1 MGYLRLLRQRRV
13 AALWAAQLLAVVGGR
28 LYALAVMWLV
38 WQATGSAFLMGLVAV
53 LESVPYILM
62 GAFGWRLTGRL
73 ATWGRLALVQLA
85 YAAVVAS
92 VPVAW
97 ALLDTWS
104 RTAGTA
110 QAAESAV
117 HLRVVLLLVVALLV
131 GTASSLLEPLLPALA
146 PSLVDPDRVHPL
158 MGLLDLAG
166 RLARILGPGAAGALL
181 LVVDEVG
188 FYGATAAGFLVSAL
202 VIAGLGRAPAPP
214 RRGGPVADAGP
225 RGLPPPPL
233 PSLPPPPPRVPPPRV
248 RPPRL
253 PPPRVPRRPVRP
265 GATAAGWRILVRS
278 HPSVAVAVV
287 LNGAGQLAGTAS
299 AVGLPILL
307 TTVHDEGLAAYGALT
322 ALAAAGA
329 VAGNLAV
336 GNLRPRGPWLPVFC
350 GAWAVAGVLLAAM
363 GLSPTVGVLA
373 VVMLLSGAAMPWASV
388 TLQVSIADRF
398 PVAERVA
405 VLSAHHMV
413 VRLCG
418 TAGMLVVP
426 LLVAADPPTGLAL
439 TGLALVAAALAAGF
453 LGRRI
458 PETTPEG

>member
-1 MGYLRLLRQRRV
+1 MGYLRLLRQGRV

-53 LESVPYILM
+53 LESIPYILV
-62 GAFGWRLTGRL
+62 GAFGRRLTGRL

-92 VPVAW
+92 VPPAW
-97 ALLDTWS
+97 ALLDTWA
-104 RTAGTA
+104 RVAATQ
-110 QAAESAV
+110 QAADVTA
-117 HLRVVLLLVVALLV
+117 HLRVALLLVVALLV

-146 PSLVDPDRVHPL
+146 PSLVDGDRVRPL

-181 LVVDEVG
+181 LVVNEVG
-188 FYGATAAGFLVSAL
+188 FYGATAVGFLVSAL
-202 VIAGLGRAPAPP
+202 VIAGLGRAPAH
-214 RRGGPVADAGP
+214 RERTRDGPGHACG
-225 RGLPPPPL
+225 PL
-233 PSLPPPPPRVPPPRV
+233 PADHPAPPPPPTLRS
-248 RPPRL
+248 RL
-253 PPPRVPRRPVRP
+253 PPQPLHP

-307 TTVHDEGLAAYGALT
+307 STVHEEGLGVYGALT
-322 ALAAAGA
+322 ALAAVGA
-329 VAGNLAV
+329 VAGNLTV

-350 GAWAVAGVLLAAM
+350 AAWAVAGLLLAAM

-373 VVMLLSGAAMPWASV
+373 VVMVLSGAATPWASV

-398 PVAERVA
+398 PMAERVA

-426 LLVAADPPTGLAL
+426 LLVDADPPTGLAL
-439 TGLALVAAALAAGF
+439 TGLALVAAALAAGV

-458 PETTPEG
+458 PETAPEG

>member
-1 MGYLRLLRQRRV
+1 MGYLRLLRQGRV
-13 AALWAAQLLAVVGGR
+13 AALWSAQLVAVVGGR

-38 WQATGSAFLMGLVAV
+38 WEATESAFLMGLVAV

-62 GAFGWRLTGRL
+62 GAFGWRLTARL

-85 YAAVVAS
+85 YAAVVAA
-92 VPVAW
+92 VPLAW
-97 ALLDTWS
+97 ALLDS
-104 RTAGTA
+104 RAAEAGTA
-110 QAAESAV
+110 GAADSAA
-117 HLRVVLLLVVALLV
+117 HLRVAVLLVVALLV

-146 PSLVDPDRVHPL
+146 PSLVDGDRVRPL

-188 FYGATAAGFLVSAL
+188 FYGATAAAFLVSAA
-202 VIAGLGRAPAPP
+202 VIAGLGGVPGTARPAP
-214 RRGGPVADAGP
+214 GPGPEPGP
-225 RGLPPPPL
+225 RTPASLAHR
-233 PSLPPPPPRVPPPRV
+233 PSHPAARS
-248 RPPRL
+248 RL
-253 PPPRVPRRPVRP
+253 PHAPPQPLRP

-287 LNGAGQLAGTAS
+287 LNGAGQLAATAS

-307 TTVHDEGLAAYGALT
+307 TTVHGQGMAVYGALT
-322 ALAAAGA
+322 ALTAAGA

-350 GAWAVAGVLLAAM
+350 ASWAVAGVLLAAM
-363 GLSPTVGVLA
+363 GLAPTVGVLA
-373 VVMLLSGAAMPWASV
+373 AVMVLSGAAMPWASV

-439 TGLALVAAALAAGF
+439 TGLGLVAAALAAGV

-458 PETTPEG
+458 PETAPEG

>member
-1 MGYLRLLRQRRV
+1 MGYLRLLRHRRV
-13 AALWAAQLLAVVGGR
+13 AALWTAQLLAVVGGR

-38 WQATGSAFLMGLVAV
+38 WQATESAFLMGLVAV
-53 LESVPYILM
+53 LESIPYILM
-62 GAFGWRLTGRL
+62 GAFGWRLTTRL

-85 YAAVVAS
+85 YAAVVAA
-92 VPVAW
+92 VPLAW
-97 ALLDTWS
+97 ALLDAWARSSATP
-104 RTAGTA
+104 
-110 QAAESAV
+110 QAEDAAA

-146 PSLVDPDRVHPL
+146 PSLVDDDRVRPL

-181 LVVDEVG
+181 LVVSEVG
-188 FYGATAAGFLVSAL
+188 FYGATAVGFLVSAV
-202 VIAGLGRAPAPP
+202 VIAGLGRAPL
-214 RRGGPVADAGP
+214 RRYDSGAVPLPGGS
-225 RGLPPPPL
+225 PPPPSRHALRSL
-233 PSLPPPPPRVPPPRV
+233 PSRPPP
-248 RPPRL
+248 L
-253 PPPRVPRRPVRP
+253 HP

-307 TTVHDEGLAAYGALT
+307 TTVHEEGMAVYGALT
-322 ALAAAGA
+322 ALAAVGA

-350 GAWAVAGVLLAAM
+350 AAWAVAGLLLAAM

-373 VVMLLSGAAMPWASV
+373 VVMVLSGAAMPWASV

-398 PVAERVA
+398 PMAERVA

-439 TGLALVAAALAAGF
+439 TGLALVVAALAAGV

-458 PETTPEG
+458 PETASEG

>member
-1 MGYLRLLRQRRV
+1 M
-13 AALWAAQLLAVVGGR
+13 AALWAAQLVAVVGGR

-38 WQATGSAFLMGLVAV
+38 WQATESAFLMGLVAV

-62 GAFGWRLTGRL
+62 GAFGWRLTARL

-85 YAAVVAS
+85 YAAVVAA

-97 ALLDTWS
+97 ALLDSW
-104 RTAGTA
+104 AGTA
-110 QAAESAV
+110 QAADAAA
-117 HLRVVLLLVVALLV
+117 HLRVVLLLSVALLV

-146 PSLVDPDRVHPL
+146 PSLVDADRVRPL

-188 FYGATAAGFLVSAL
+188 FYGATAVGFLVSAA
-202 VIAGLGRAPAPP
+202 VIAALGRGPARP
-214 RRGGPVADAGP
+214 RRRNGPAAGTGS
-225 RGLPPPPL
+225 RTPL
-233 PSLPPPPPRVPPPRV
+233 PVPSHQLPPPPPSRVSQPRAPGPRPSRSPVPP
-248 RPPRL
+248 RPI
-253 PPPRVPRRPVRP
+253 RP

-307 TTVHDEGLAAYGALT
+307 TTVHGEGLAVYGALT

-363 GLSPTVGVLA
+363 GLAPTVGLLA

-439 TGLALVAAALAAGF
+439 TGLALVAAALAAGA

-458 PETTPEG
+458 PEAAPGG